1 MTSVSFVLE
10 IYPPLSRLLEKSQC
24 VRTLGLHLGCY
35 RFMSSLNRESSRLV
49 QVEPIEEEVGSRICH
64 SSTFLTMNLFPSFH
78 QRFLVQKHFRIYQ
91 QGFEPETRERFK
103 ELLKPE
109 KPGEIFCKKPSP
121 CWSKELY
128 SVSASIQ
135 DLILIFS

>member
-10 IYPPLSRLLEKSQC
+10 IFPLLSRILEKSQC
-24 VRTLGLHLGCY
+24 VRRLGLHLGCY
-35 RFMSSLNRESSRLV
+35 RFMSSPNRESRLV
-49 QVEPIEEEVGSRICH
+49 QVEPVEEEVLSARICH
-64 SSTFLTMNLFPSFH
+64 SSTSLTMNLFLNFH

-91 QGFEPETRERFK
+91 RGFEPETRERFK

-109 KPGEIFCKKPSP
+109 KPGEIFCKTPSP